1 MSSYHIEIV
10 NIDQS
15 NIPLKKYTA
24 CTSVFTIPIFLIPGV
39 ETPFKNLGLNHNE
52 GGFR

>member
-1 MSSYHIEIV
+1 MNYRIEIV

-15 NIPLKKYTA
+15 MIPLKKYSA
-24 CTSVFTIPIFLIPGV
+24 CVSRFVIPIFLIPGL
-39 ETPFKNLGLNHNE
+39 ETPFKNLGLNHDQ